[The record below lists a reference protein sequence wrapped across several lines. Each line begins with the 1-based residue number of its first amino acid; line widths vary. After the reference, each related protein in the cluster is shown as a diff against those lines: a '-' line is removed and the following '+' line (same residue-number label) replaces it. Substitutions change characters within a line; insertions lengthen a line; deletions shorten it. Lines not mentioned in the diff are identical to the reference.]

1 MTDTPNGS
9 ATIRQLRPEDLH
21 GVVGIDEK
29 TLGRSRLGFFDKRLM
44 AVQDN
49 PDSYVTLAADQ
60 GDRLVGYLIA
70 RVNRGEFGRV
80 DATAAV
86 DAMGVAEGHQQH
98 GVGRQLMGALDGAL
112 QELGISTLFSQVDW
126 TNSALLGFFGRSG
139 FTLAPRVLLHGA
151 VPEGALAA
159 NSGDEAGEV
168 EDSLDESGEL
178 DFSDPSGDQ
187 WIALARDRMLIR
199 SMTEKDLAPI
209 AAIDQQFTG
218 IDRTPYFERA
228 VGQALAESGV
238 RVSLVAE
245 VDERVAGYII
255 ARVDNGE
262 FGQTEPVAVMDT
274 LGVDPDVQHQDVA
287 SALMSQLYMNLAAL
301 RIEEVRTVVAWDAFD
316 ILNFLNENGF
326 APAQRLALWR
336 KIH

>member
-1 MTDTPNGS
+1 M
-9 ATIRQLRPEDLH
+9 
-21 GVVGIDEK
+21 
-29 TLGRSRLGFFDKRLM
+29 
-44 AVQDN
+44 
-49 PDSYVTLAADQ
+49 
-60 GDRLVGYLIA
+60 
-70 RVNRGEFGRV
+70 
-80 DATAAV
+80 
-86 DAMGVAEGHQQH
+86 
-98 GVGRQLMGALDGAL
+98 
-112 QELGISTLFSQVDW
+112 
-126 TNSALLGFFGRSG
+126 
-139 FTLAPRVLLHGA
+139 LHGA

-336 KIH
+336 KLH